1 LRTDNGGEAI
11 PSVFASLAR
20 TIDKYYG
27 PWIHTYVAQG
37 DPDVNVARYIKERI
51 GTEDHICVVNGHPII
66 YDLTRAKLPTKY
78 VIPPL
83 ILSPQSSE
91 KAGVDYLVEVDR
103 MFSLKPRY
111 ILVRE
116 QREGIERLREI
127 TARLAPSYMPSA
139 KMGIRQST

>member
-1 LRTDNGGEAI
+1 
-11 PSVFASLAR
+11 
-20 TIDKYYG
+20 
-27 PWIHTYVAQG
+27 
-37 DPDVNVARYIKERI
+37 
-51 GTEDHICVVNGHPII
+51 
-66 YDLTRAKLPTKY
+66 
-78 VIPPL
+78 
-83 ILSPQSSE
+83 
-91 KAGVDYLVEVDR
+91 